1 MPLKIATIVGTRPEI
16 VKLSCVIP
24 ALDRAFRQVLIH
36 TGQNYDYE
44 LNQIFFDGLEIRRP
58 DFFLEAAAA
67 TPMETVAQVLARID
81 PVLKKES
88 PDAVLLLGDTN
99 SCLAAIAA
107 KRRKIP
113 VFHMEAGNRCIDER
127 VPEEINR
134 RIVDHISD
142 INMPYSEQARGYLI
156 AEGIRAETIIMTGSP
171 MKQVIAAQ
179 KTRIEASR
187 ALKQLGLEA
196 RRYFLVSAHREENV
210 DEPARL
216 KSLLAALDAVAKR
229 WKLPIVVS
237 THPRTLARLGPA
249 SRRVAH
255 RLIRFIKPLSF
266 ADYIRLQTRAACVLS
281 DSGTLTEEASILG
294 FPAVMLR
301 DAHERPEGMDQGTVV
316 MCGIAPDRVVDG
328 VAAMMERH
336 KQPARRAPIVPDYDV
351 DDVAL
356 KVVNAIQSYTH
367 YVDRV
372 VWRKR

>member
-1 MPLKIATIVGTRPEI
+1 MPLKVATIVGTRPEI
-16 VKLSCVIP
+16 IKLSCVIP
-24 ALDRAFRQVLIH
+24 ALDRAFRHVLVH

-44 LNQIFFDGLEIRRP
+44 LNQIFFDGLGIRKP
-58 DFFLEAAAA
+58 DHFLSAGSA
-67 TPMETVAQVLARID
+67 TPMETVAKVLTGVDRI
-81 PVLKKES
+81 LAKES

-113 VFHMEAGNRCIDER
+113 VFHMEAGNRCFDER

-142 INMPYSEQARGYLI
+142 INLPYSEHARRYLI
-156 AEGIRAETIIMTGSP
+156 AEGIRPETIIKTGSP
-171 MKQVIAAQ
+171 MKQVLAAQ
-179 KTRIEASR
+179 KRRIAASR
-187 ALKQLGLEA
+187 ALQASGLKP
-196 RRYFLVSAHREENV
+196 RRFFVASAHREENV

-216 KSLLAALDAVAKR
+216 ARLLGALEAVAKR
-229 WKLPIVVS
+229 WRLPVLVS
-237 THPRTLARLGPA
+237 THPRTRKRIDAAG
-249 SRRVAH
+249 RRRAH
-255 RLIRFIKPLSF
+255 RLVRFLKPLSF
-266 ADYIRLQTRAACVLS
+266 ADYIRLQSQSACVLS

-301 DAHERPEGMDQGTVV
+301 DAHERPEGMDEGTVV
-316 MCGIAPDRVVDG
+316 MCGLDAERVLDA
-328 VAAMMERH
+328 VAAMMERS
-336 KQPARRAPIVPDYDV
+336 KAPARRPRIVPDYDA

-356 KVVNAIQSYTH
+356 KVVNAIQSYTS